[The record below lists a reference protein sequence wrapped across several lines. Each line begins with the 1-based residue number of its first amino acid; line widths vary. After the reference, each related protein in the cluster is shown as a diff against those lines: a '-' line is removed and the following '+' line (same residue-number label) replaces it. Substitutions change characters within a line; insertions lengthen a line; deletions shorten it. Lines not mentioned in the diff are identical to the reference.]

1 MSEDNLRRFPGGK
14 AEQEA
19 SAGSADVSEK
29 KRNGG
34 SDQGGAPGSKAGWT
48 DGKFEHTEID
58 IDQDDQT
65 KKALA
70 RMAETEERNAN
81 I

>member
-48 DGKFEHTEID
+48 HGEF
-58 IDQDDQT
+58 
-65 KKALA
+65 
-70 RMAETEERNAN
+70 
-81 I
+81 